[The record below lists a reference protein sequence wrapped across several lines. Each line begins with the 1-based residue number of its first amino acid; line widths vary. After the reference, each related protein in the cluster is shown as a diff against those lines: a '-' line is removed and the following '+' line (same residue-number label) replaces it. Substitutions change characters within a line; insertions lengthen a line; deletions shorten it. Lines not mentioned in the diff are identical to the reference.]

1 MLQLA
6 SSDSLEVLLSLALW
20 LGKTVCFIFFY
31 WMFNL
36 CGIFCNKV
44 VRTVKISQKLSYS
57 CRMSLVAYA
66 LQHIVFNRTAEPTM
80 LSPGPSHQC
89 AQHPF
94 LHPHRSTV
102 LKETSFAVS
111 FLTFFPPLSLMKKY
125 FYSFASLFYV
135 SMENVFFLSFWA
147 NQNCKTKNSTKIEH
161 NFNLTCLLNLGLK
174 QHFFLSEKI

>member
-1 MLQLA
+1 
-6 SSDSLEVLLSLALW
+6 
-20 LGKTVCFIFFY
+20 
-31 WMFNL
+31 MFNL

-66 LQHIVFNRTAEPTM
+66 LQHIVFNRTSEPTM

-111 FLTFFPPLSLMKKY
+111 FLTFFPPLSL
-125 FYSFASLFYV
+125 FFQTLTGAADFGSLLF
-135 SMENVFFLSFWA
+135 S
-147 NQNCKTKNSTKIEH
+147 
-161 NFNLTCLLNLGLK
+161 LNPLPDFSPSQIYKDFRNKL
-174 QHFFLSEKI
+174 QADMNTSPA